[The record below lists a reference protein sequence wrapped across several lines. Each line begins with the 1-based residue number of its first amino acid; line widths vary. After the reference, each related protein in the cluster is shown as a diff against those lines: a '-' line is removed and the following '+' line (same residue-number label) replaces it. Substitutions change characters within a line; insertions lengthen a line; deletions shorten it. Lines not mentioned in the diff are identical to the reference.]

1 MRNPK
6 ESFLLSGKA
15 AEFKNILA
23 TESFELAC
31 DYALL
36 QLVTDL
42 PPNTTPNMPTDPYV
56 GIDANAQL
64 FGAKRV
70 LAILHSLAEPIP
82 TKKPEKRDTL
92 NYDRP

>member
-1 MRNPK
+1 MRTPK

-15 AEFKNILA
+15 DEFKKILA
-23 TESFELAC
+23 TESFEVAC

-36 QLVTDL
+36 QLVSDL
-42 PPNTTPNMPTDPYV
+42 PPNTTPSLPTDPYI

-70 LAILHSLAEPIP
+70 LAILQSLAEPVP
-82 TKKPEKRDTL
+82 TKKTDKRDTL